1 MKIAILV
8 FAVILMSVCDRP
20 PSGEAD
26 HSKHDHTQM
35 NHGVMD
41 HSRMESSP
49 GAAEAPHALQFIDT
63 MIAHHQGAV
72 DMALLAN
79 TRTQREEMRKLTQGI
94 IQEQRR
100 EIAEMQE
107 WRRKWFGDAKPA
119 LNVEFPGMK
128 TGMAGMDTVKLA
140 SLKGNEFDVEFVK
153 QMIPH
158 HEGAIEMAKALKT
171 DGKYPEL
178 ENLARSVV
186 DSQSPEIEQMKGL
199 LETWSGTQK

>member
-1 MKIAILV
+1 
-8 FAVILMSVCDRP
+8 
-20 PSGEAD
+20 
-26 HSKHDHTQM
+26 
-35 NHGVMD
+35 
-41 HSRMESSP
+41 
-49 GAAEAPHALQFIDT
+49 
-63 MIAHHQGAV
+63 
-72 DMALLAN
+72 
-79 TRTQREEMRKLTQGI
+79 
-94 IQEQRR
+94 
-100 EIAEMQE
+100 
-107 WRRKWFGDAKPA
+107 
-119 LNVEFPGMK
+119 MK

-199 LETWSGTQK
+199 LEIWSGTQK